1 MSRKTDLA
9 VKTQVIAK
17 RREAIMDRAKIQLE
31 LIKLKGGERL
41 LRLTEPQSGL
51 SLERKLNP
59 ERPVTNQK
67 KQLLSVFEAA
77 LAQAE
82 LTTA

>member
-1 MSRKTDLA
+1 M
-9 VKTQVIAK
+9 I
-17 RREAIMDRAKIQLE
+17 DRDKIQME

-51 SLERKLNP
+51 SVERKLNP
-59 ERPVTNQK
+59 DRSVADQK
-67 KQLLSVFEAA
+67 KQLLAVFEAA

-82 LTTA
+82 LSPA

>member
-1 MSRKTDLA
+1 MID
-9 VKTQVIAK
+9 
-17 RREAIMDRAKIQLE
+17 REKIQME
-31 LIKLKGGERL
+31 LIKLRDGERL

-59 ERPVTNQK
+59 ERPVADQK

-82 LTTA
+82 LTPV